1 MDGAAETLQLS
12 EPLQQLINDVL
23 VWIGFGTVV
32 GLIAKAIM
40 PGRDPGGTIA
50 TVMMGVAGSVI
61 GCGCVSYFYEGQRVT
76 PISPIGMVVAV
87 AGAFTILFF
96 YRMLGGYFFTEGEI
110 PAFFPRQH
118 APRRRRRYST
128 ATYDD

>member
-1 MDGAAETLQLS
+1 MDGTETLQLS
-12 EPLQQLINDVL
+12 EPLQRLINDVL

-32 GLIAKAIM
+32 GLVAKAIM

-50 TVMMGVAGSVI
+50 TVLMGIAGSVI
-61 GCGCVSYFYEGQRVT
+61 GCGSVSYFYEGQRVT

-96 YRMLGGYFFTEGEI
+96 YRMLGGYFFTEGEVSRYVPYDR
-110 PAFFPRQH
+110 PAR
-118 APRRRRRYST
+118 RRRRRYST
-128 ATYDD
+128 ASFDD

>member
-1 MDGAAETLQLS
+1 MDGTQTLQLS

-32 GLIAKAIM
+32 GLVAKAIM

-50 TVMMGVAGSVI
+50 TVMMGVVGSVM
-61 GCGCVSYFYEGQRVT
+61 GCGCVSFFYEGQRIT
-76 PISPIGMVVAV
+76 PISPVGMVVAV

-96 YRMLGGYFFTEGEI
+96 YRMLGGYFFTEGEV
-110 PAFFPRQH
+110 PSFFPRRR
-118 APRRRRRYST
+118 PPSRRRRY
-128 ATYDD
+128 AAPLYDE

>member
-1 MDGAAETLQLS
+1 MESAETLQLS

-32 GLIAKAIM
+32 GLVAKAIM
-40 PGRDPGGTIA
+40 PGRDPGGAIA

-61 GCGCVSYFYEGQRVT
+61 GCGCVSYFYESQRIT

-96 YRMLGGYFFTEGEI
+96 YRMLGGYFFTEGEV
-110 PAFFPRQH
+110 PTYYPRRRM
-118 APRRRRRYST
+118 PSRRRRYNS
-128 ATYDD
+128 AVYDD

>member
-1 MDGAAETLQLS
+1 MDGTDTLQLS

-32 GLIAKAIM
+32 GLVAKAIM
-40 PGRDPGGTIA
+40 PGRDPGGAIA
-50 TVMMGVAGSVI
+50 TVMMGVTGSVI
-61 GCGCVSYFYEGQRVT
+61 GCGTVSHFYEGQRIT

-96 YRMLGGYFFTEGEI
+96 YRMLGGYFFTEGEVAT
-110 PAFFPRQH
+110 PLA
-118 APRRRRRYST
+118 RRRRPARSRRRYNS
-128 ATYDD
+128 AAYDE

>member
-1 MDGAAETLQLS
+1 MDGAQTLQLS

-32 GLIAKAIM
+32 GLVAKAIM

-96 YRMLGGYFFTEGEI
+96 YRMLGGYFFTEGEV
-110 PAFFPRQH
+110 PALLPRRR
-118 APRRRRRYST
+118 PPSRRRRYG
-128 ATYDD
+128 AAVYDE